1 MLGRLQGYT
10 RSVLQRQGLPIPHS
24 LAVENIARPEEA
36 NWSTALAPAPMANAG
51 YAASPWDPWSFASR
65 LGLNDEGAQFL
76 ASLPEEL
83 LKASI
88 QSFDPAGTKDGNVWG
103 RLLGF
108 IRGLW
113 MKRLQLNEEAISC
126 VKNLSEEALM
136 QVMISFHPGP
146 KDGNLSAR
154 LIAFAKNLSWSGP
167 MQHQG
172 SYEQQWQ
179 DPSAAMP
186 TPSPSAPI
194 SYAPPRA
201 QARSASSVIWELA
214 TYWQL
219 DQGCIDFLMQLPDE
233 IKWEIS
239 TGFNPWGAK
248 DGNIWG
254 RLLGF
259 IRVLV
264 AQWVGWDR
272 AKVEYMKTLPEE
284 QQKEMIL
291 TSLSAVYQGYTN
303 QAVWSPAR
311 WGLGAR
317 SIFCP
322 PRPLPLASAT
332 AVLGA
337 DRLTCGPDEHV
348 SAKSIDLEVR
358 LERLLF
364 GMLSRSYEIPR
375 GALGAE
381 VSRLLQTLLQKFQ
394 EGLEALRLLA
404 CTWTFR
410 LCFANSSIWWQS
422 WGQLSDL
429 LEKTAEKMV
438 AVGYDIFETYGVHAS
453 LVRIPKPVAVQA
465 GRNAILEMSLQAESF
480 YQAFTTSMDPI
491 FGDVIPQVL
500 EHRKRFNRQA
510 LGLKIYSPD
519 FPPEVPGSQLWQSY
533 PASFAD
539 TCQSVANL
547 PWYAWH
553 DRRQDREGRGGGFDM
568 SGLRIR
574 HRTIEEVV
582 EEIAEVQDLSFQ
594 VLNLGAMD
602 GRCSGG
608 PSTDPA
614 NCLLQGSAMNRSWG
628 GVVVEAAPPPKL
640 WELFGKRHDVV
651 IVDRAVFPENAS
663 RVFDFGL
670 PAPNPPRSLD
680 LLKIDL
686 DSFDCDVVSSLL
698 RAARNFSL
706 LHVELFNAVLVRE
719 DIRGALFGTDLKHLF
734 PELRLLDPYQQW
746 AQGYFCHPLAR
757 VLWHRERD
765 IRWLGTDPRA
775 WAQGSHKNI
784 DETGESILQMQA
796 AASGPT
802 PPPTQGP
809 SAPSGTPTLKQFVD
823 RWGLDERAGQFLQ
836 ALPHHVLQVVLSAF
850 DASASADGNVWGRL
864 LGFVRSTWGRTLKL
878 PLEEVSH
885 LKTMPDL
892 VQVQIITEYDPAGG
906 MRLVDFANQM
916 LQASGMASEMPAL
929 PAPVPP
935 VDPQAVDAFIVRCGL
950 DASARDMLMALP
962 PEKLNHVM
970 ETFNPDG
977 TKDGNV
983 LGRLEGYIRSMSVF
997 RQGAKRARIY

>member
-1 MLGRLQGYT
+1 MLQQTWASEEEAVGNFIAQLQFTPEESAFLWDLTPEIRAIIINNFRPDGTKDGNMLGRLQGYT

-311 WGLGAR
+311 
-317 SIFCP
+317 
-322 PRPLPLASAT
+322 
-332 AVLGA
+332 
-337 DRLTCGPDEHV
+337 
-348 SAKSIDLEVR
+348 
-358 LERLLF
+358 
-364 GMLSRSYEIPR
+364 
-375 GALGAE
+375 
-381 VSRLLQTLLQKFQ
+381 
-394 EGLEALRLLA
+394 
-404 CTWTFR
+404 
-410 LCFANSSIWWQS
+410 
-422 WGQLSDL
+422 
-429 LEKTAEKMV
+429 
-438 AVGYDIFETYGVHAS
+438 
-453 LVRIPKPVAVQA
+453 
-465 GRNAILEMSLQAESF
+465 
-480 YQAFTTSMDPI
+480 
-491 FGDVIPQVL
+491 
-500 EHRKRFNRQA
+500 
-510 LGLKIYSPD
+510 
-519 FPPEVPGSQLWQSY
+519 
-533 PASFAD
+533 
-539 TCQSVANL
+539 
-547 PWYAWH
+547 
-553 DRRQDREGRGGGFDM
+553 
-568 SGLRIR
+568 
-574 HRTIEEVV
+574 
-582 EEIAEVQDLSFQ
+582 
-594 VLNLGAMD
+594 
-602 GRCSGG
+602 
-608 PSTDPA
+608 
-614 NCLLQGSAMNRSWG
+614 
-628 GVVVEAAPPPKL
+628 
-640 WELFGKRHDVV
+640 
-651 IVDRAVFPENAS
+651 
-663 RVFDFGL
+663 
-670 PAPNPPRSLD
+670 
-680 LLKIDL
+680 
-686 DSFDCDVVSSLL
+686 
-698 RAARNFSL
+698 
-706 LHVELFNAVLVRE
+706 
-719 DIRGALFGTDLKHLF
+719 
-734 PELRLLDPYQQW
+734 
-746 AQGYFCHPLAR
+746 
-757 VLWHRERD
+757 
-765 IRWLGTDPRA
+765 
-775 WAQGSHKNI
+775 
-784 DETGESILQMQA
+784 
-796 AASGPT
+796 
-802 PPPTQGP
+802 P